1 MSTECQ
7 NTVLAGPAK
16 VTVAPLGATKEQGTS
31 LGFTSG
37 GVTITK
43 NTTKT
48 AIRVDQSL
56 LPIRHVTTE
65 EEITVSVP
73 LASITLD
80 NIQKAFNVTLAS
92 GTGTATIN
100 PEVYYQLW
108 IDTQGVIDDN
118 GVKADRE
125 YYFAKV
131 SFTSN
136 DGLVLSSTEAQTLTL
151 EGYVVNCPDA
161 DGNNAG
167 FMSVTETYPE
177 GE

>member
-1 MSTECQ
+1 METECQ
-7 NTVLAGPAK
+7 NTILAGPAK
-16 VTVAPLGATKEQGTS
+16 VTVAPLGATKAQGTS

-48 AIRVDQSL
+48 PIRVDQSL
-56 LPIRHVTTE
+56 LPVRHVITE

-80 NIQKAFNVTLAS
+80 NIAKAFNIDLAS
-92 GTGTATIN
+92 GTGMAKIN

-108 IDTQGVIDDN
+108 IDTKGVIDDN

-131 SFTSN
+131 SFTST

-151 EGYVVNCPDA
+151 EGYVVNCPNA
-161 DGNNAG
+161 DGENED
-167 FMSVTETYPE
+167 FMSITETAAS
-177 GE
+177 

>member
-1 MSTECQ
+1 MTECQ
-7 NTVLAGPAK
+7 NTILAGPAK

-48 AIRVDQSL
+48 PIRVDQSL
-56 LPIRHVTTE
+56 LPIRHITTE
-65 EEITVSVP
+65 EELTVSIP
-73 LASITLD
+73 LASITLA
-80 NIQKAFNVTLAS
+80 NIEKAFNITLAT
-92 GTGTATIN
+92 GTGMATIN

-108 IDTQGVIDDN
+108 IDTKGVIDDN

-161 DGNNAG
+161 DGQNED
-167 FMSVTETYPE
+167 FMSVTETAPE
-177 GE
+177 SL